1 MASARAWPPRVAAG
15 SSPRAAIAA
24 ASGCPPKG
32 KRDLPATG
40 KPPQKLRKRAEFL
53 AVRRGEARR
62 GRLFLLEVLD
72 RGADEPPRFGLTVTK
87 KVGNS
92 VVRNRI
98 RRRLREAVRLHA
110 GDDMAPGND
119 YVIVGRR
126 EVLAAPFGQIRTELS
141 RRIRGTR

>member
-1 MASARAWPPRVAAG
+1 M
-15 SSPRAAIAA
+15 
-24 ASGCPPKG
+24 
-32 KRDLPATG
+32 PATG

-72 RGADEPPRFGLTVTK
+72 RSTAEPARFGLTVTK
-87 KVGNS
+87 KVGNA

-110 GDDMAPGND
+110 AGDMAPGND

-126 EVLAAPFGQIRTELS
+126 EILAAPFGQLRTELS